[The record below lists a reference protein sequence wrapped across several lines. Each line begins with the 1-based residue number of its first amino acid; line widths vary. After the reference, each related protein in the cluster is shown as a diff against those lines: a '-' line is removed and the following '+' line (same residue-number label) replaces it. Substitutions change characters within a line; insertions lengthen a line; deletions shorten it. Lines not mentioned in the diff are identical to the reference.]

1 VPPLAIVE
9 NLNVLENV
17 VPGFVAGLVVAMMHQ
32 LGFQCVEKT
41 FHRRVLASLALTG
54 SQQFPLRLI
63 EQTMPCSTS
72 RFW

>member
-17 VPGFVAGLVVAMMHQ
+17 APGFVAGQVIAMMHQ
-32 LGFQCVEKT
+32 FGLQGMEKA
-41 FHRRVLASLALTG
+41 FHRRMVASLALTG